1 MWLSQDSSLSS
12 MAHRPRA
19 SGSYACRCPPSP
31 THCCTLRLSQH
42 RWVTHTFWRHHS
54 SGSYWR
60 DTRTRNIIKEFSN
73 NDKAVTTEV
82 QPHLTVSIKQL
93 VIMIALTC
101 SFPVLC
107 QCFNG
112 HHCLPCPLSHIP
124 RGQGSGGFWSTAIFF
139 PAAVTSCSTSCLF
152 SMLLLLFSVLLQ
164 T

>member
-1 MWLSQDSSLSS
+1 MAEPGFQPEQHGPQTTCIWLLCMQMSSIPNPLLYLEAFSTP
-12 MAHRPRA
+12 MGNTHILEA
-19 SGSYACRCPPSP
+19 S
-31 THCCTLRLSQH
+31 L
-42 RWVTHTFWRHHS
+42 FWQLLEGH
-54 SGSYWR
+54 
-60 DTRTRNIIKEFSN
+60 RTRNIIKEFSN